1 MSPDLAGD
9 IADRTLVCEV
19 EFPRQHGNRA
29 RPLRVCLSIA
39 KLNQGGISDCE
50 ACPQKK
56 TLDAALK
63 THGARLTGGEQDG
76 IEVDLTWETVVGCLE
91 EHLHRTDTRFPGE
104 IPRRRDGS
112 LADAFVTNQAA
123 VASAAA
129 QRSVA
134 ALRAFAWGFEVER
147 APVLLLLYPWPA
159 EFIEVVC

>member
-1 MSPDLAGD
+1 MGYQSEWQNGPQSEEHTLDLLVDHLTVIRRQARAIRELTVMLEAPDLAGD

-76 IEVDLTWETVVGCLE
+76 IEVDLTWETV
-91 EHLHRTDTRFPGE
+91 
-104 IPRRRDGS
+104 
-112 LADAFVTNQAA
+112 
-123 VASAAA
+123 
-129 QRSVA
+129 
-134 ALRAFAWGFEVER
+134 
-147 APVLLLLYPWPA
+147 
-159 EFIEVVC
+159 